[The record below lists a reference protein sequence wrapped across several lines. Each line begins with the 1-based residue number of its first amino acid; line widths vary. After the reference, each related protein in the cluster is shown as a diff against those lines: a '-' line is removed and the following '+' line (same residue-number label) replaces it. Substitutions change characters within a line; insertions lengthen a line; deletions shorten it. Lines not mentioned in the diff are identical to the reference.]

1 MDQQKNYLLDD
12 SSFLNTSNY
21 WASPLYSEPIRTL
34 HEVHSLEETANR
46 LQELYVIP
54 DPYAFAE
61 PFKADEDASQE
72 YNSLDECLNEAW
84 NSEMQS
90 ITDLV
95 QGRKPIKRQK
105 VSVIRNP

>member
-1 MDQQKNYLLDD
+1 MDQQKNYVLED
-12 SSFLNTSNY
+12 SSFLNSNKY

-34 HEVHSLEETANR
+34 HEVYSLEETASR
-46 LQELYVIP
+46 LQELYMTP

-61 PFKADEDASQE
+61 SSRADEDASQE

-95 QGRKPIKRQK
+95 RGRKPIKADEDASQ
-105 VSVIRNP
+105 